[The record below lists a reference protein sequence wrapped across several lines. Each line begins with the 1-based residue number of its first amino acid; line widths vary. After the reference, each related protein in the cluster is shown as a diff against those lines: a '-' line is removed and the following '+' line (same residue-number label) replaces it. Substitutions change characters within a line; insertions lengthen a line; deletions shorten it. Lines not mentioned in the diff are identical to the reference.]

1 MTINFKPL
9 LADDAVLD
17 KLVFPL
23 MASPKL
29 DGVRATFV
37 GPNHTLLTRS
47 LKPIPNMYVNIK
59 LRLEHPLDGEL
70 VVGEA
75 FGKSVFRDTMK
86 VISSHEAPIGGLTFR
101 VFDYVMEGVPFN
113 KRFQRAC
120 LWCDFE
126 NLIPVPHVDI
136 ENLDQLLLYE
146 ERMLEVGYEGIM
158 LRDPLGKYKYG
169 RSTVSEGILLKL
181 KRMMTSEATVIGF
194 EERMHNGNELK
205 TDKLGYA
212 ERSSH
217 KANMVPM
224 NSMGA
229 IIVRDIKTGVQF
241 NIGTGFSEAE
251 RKDIWNKREQFL
263 GAVASYEYQ
272 PIGVKDKPRHPRFKG
287 WRMKEDL

>member
-1 MTINFKPL
+1 MSFKPL
-9 LADDAVLD
+9 LAADVELA
-17 KLVFPL
+17 KLKFPL

-59 LRLEHPLDGEL
+59 LRLDHPLDGEL

-86 VISSHEAPIGGLTFR
+86 VISSHEAPIRGLTFR

-126 NLIPVPHVDI
+126 NIIPVPHVDI
-136 ENLDQLLLYE
+136 ENMDQLLLYE
-146 ERMLEVGYEGIM
+146 ERMLEVGYEGVM
-158 LRDPLGKYKYG
+158 LRDPFGMYKYG
-169 RSTVSEGILLKL
+169 RSTANEGILLKL
-181 KRMMTSEATVIGF
+181 KRKLTSEAEVIGF
-194 EERMHNGNELK
+194 QERMHNANELK

-217 KANMVPM
+217 QANMVPM
-224 NSMGA
+224 GTMGA
-229 IIVRDIKTGVQF
+229 LLVRDLKTGVEF
-241 NIGTGFSEAE
+241 NVGTGFSDQE
-251 RKDIWNKREQFL
+251 RQQIWDCRESFL
-263 GAVASYEYQ
+263 GAVASYEYL
-272 PIGVKDKPRHPRFKG
+272 PIGVKDKPRHPCFKG
-287 WRMKEDL
+287 WRMKQDIV